1 MIDDRIGNSILYSI
15 KTYIQ
20 EIRWDKHYSGR
31 PLTITWTKEATK
43 ELSMEN
49 RSFISLGC
57 AFFLLLLYLWKS
69 GTPNHNGE
77 KNQNNRQSVP
87 LLASA

>member
-43 ELSMEN
+43 ESNREG
-49 RSFISLGC
+49 RSF
-57 AFFLLLLYLWKS
+57 F
-69 GTPNHNGE
+69 N
-77 KNQNNRQSVP
+77 
-87 LLASA
+87 